1 MDGLVVTIIS
11 FLLQALALYLAV
23 KAVAEDQTRNS
34 YGRALLVAS
43 ILGVLGWLLLESFAV
58 LACGGWFLYLILW
71 FAVIM
76 GVYKIS
82 LLRSLGVAIMLVLIR
97 LGLALVLSLF
107 GFVFPSLKMIEL

>member
-1 MDGLVVTIIS
+1 MDGLVLTIVS

-23 KAVAEDQTRNS
+23 RAVAEERTHNT
-34 YGRALLVAS
+34 YGKALLVAA
-43 ILGVLGWLLLESFAV
+43 VLGLLSWLLLESFAV
-58 LACGGWFLYLILW
+58 IACGGWLFYLILW

-97 LGLALVLSLF
+97 LGLALLLTLF
-107 GFVFPSLKMIEL
+107 GFAFPSLKMIEL